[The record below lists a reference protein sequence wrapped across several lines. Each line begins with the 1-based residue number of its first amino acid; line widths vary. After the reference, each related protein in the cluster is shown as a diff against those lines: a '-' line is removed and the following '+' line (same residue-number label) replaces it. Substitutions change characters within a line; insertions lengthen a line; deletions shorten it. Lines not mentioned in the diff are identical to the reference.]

1 MRNPFDEY
9 ECGHWYARAMAS
21 YALLEGLTGIRYD
34 AYRKRLEIRPR
45 IAGDFV
51 SFLATDT
58 GYGLAGIQNGKPYLR
73 VVHGRIDVEQM
84 VCE

>member
-1 MRNPFDEY
+1 
-9 ECGHWYARAMAS
+9 MAS